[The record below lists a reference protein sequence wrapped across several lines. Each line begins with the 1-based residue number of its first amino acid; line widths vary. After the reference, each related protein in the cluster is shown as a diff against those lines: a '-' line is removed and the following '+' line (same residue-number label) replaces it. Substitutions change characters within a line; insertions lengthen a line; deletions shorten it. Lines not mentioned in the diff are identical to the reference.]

1 LAGDRPIEVAIIGG
15 GCASVA
21 AAFDLTRP
29 ELKGKYH
36 CTVYQLGW
44 RLGGKGA
51 SGRGPAGRIE
61 EHGLHVWMGFYEN
74 AFRLMRE
81 CYAELGRNSETCP
94 ITDWQHAFVKD
105 PYVGV
110 ADRSIDQRWMHR
122 RSFFPTNDSLPGDPL
137 DKDNPFTVAGYLVRT
152 AALLK
157 TLLIGVRTEWSS
169 APYEPDGAENDAGP
183 ESESEVS
190 GRFDRVFELGLLA
203 TSAGLIEAVG
213 LLEVIFRLFPN
224 YPQNSVLRMLQGIAA
239 SIRLRLESVVI
250 RDEDIRYKWE
260 VIDLVIAIMVGIVR
274 DGLMYHPKG
283 FDAINHYEC
292 AEWLRM
298 HGASERASRSSFV
311 RGLYDVAFAYGKD
324 GPLPGLAAGQA
335 IRGSLRMLFTYR
347 GSMFWKMQAG
357 MGDVVFAPFYE
368 ALKKRGVKFEFFHR
382 LRNVRLAEQDALKAG
397 ERPYVTALDFDVQA
411 RFKGGKEYEPLVE
424 VKGLPCWP
432 SEPDFSQLA
441 GGDKKRREGW
451 QFESHWDDRKV
462 ATKTLK
468 VIDDFDFVVLGVG
481 VGAIPHV
488 CKEFLKRD
496 SRWRAMCKYVT
507 STETQAFQL
516 WLRKDMK
523 KLGWGGEQINL
534 SAFVQ
539 PFASWADMRQ
549 LIPAED
555 WDRAPGAIGY
565 FCNAMPDDPE
575 MDTSDPNYPALRNG
589 QARENAIRFLK
600 KDIGHLWPKA
610 VTKKG
615 KFRWKLL
622 MDPEESADDAEPKA
636 KGKKRFDSQFWTAN
650 TNPSDRYVLAPP
662 GSMEYRISPLDNT
675 YDNLTIAGDWTE
687 CGFNEGCVEAAVMS
701 GRLAAHAI
709 AGFPE
714 LEDIIGYDHP

>member
-1 LAGDRPIEVAIIGG
+1 LAGNRPIEVAIIGG
-15 GCASVA
+15 GCASIA

-29 ELKGKYH
+29 ELKGQYN

-81 CYAELGRNSETCP
+81 CYHELDRDPDTCP
-94 ITDWQHAFVKD
+94 IADWQDAFARD

-110 ADRSIDQRWMHR
+110 ADRGIHHEWMHR
-122 RSFFPTNDSLPGDPL
+122 TSFFPTDKSLPGDPL

-157 TLLIGVRTEWSS
+157 TLLVGVKTEWSS
-169 APYEPDGAENDAGP
+169 APYDSGATSADAAAGD
-183 ESESEVS
+183 ESQVT
-190 GRFDRVFELGLLA
+190 GQINRIFELGLLA

-213 LLEVIFRLFPN
+213 LLEVIFKLFPN
-224 YPQNSVLRMLQGIAA
+224 YPQNNVLRMLLGIAA
-239 SIRLRLESVVI
+239 SIRLRLENVVI
-250 RDEDIRYKWE
+250 RDEDMRYKWE

-335 IRGSLRMLFTYR
+335 IRGSLRMLFSYR

-357 MGDVVFAPFYE
+357 MGDIVFAPFYE
-368 ALKKRGVKFEFFHR
+368 VLKRRGVRFEFFHR
-382 LRNVRLAEQDALKAG
+382 LRNVKLVEQQKLKPG
-397 ERPYVTALDFDVQA
+397 ERPYVAALEFDVQA
-411 RFKGGKEYEPLVE
+411 RVKGGKEYEPLVD

-432 SEPDFSQLA
+432 SNPDFTQLI
-441 GGDKKRREGW
+441 GGDKKKREGW
-451 QFESHWDDRKV
+451 QFESHWDERKV
-462 ATKTLK
+462 ATRTLK

-481 VGAIPHV
+481 VGAIPYV
-488 CKEFLKRD
+488 CGEILERD
-496 SRWRAMCKYVT
+496 DRWREMCKYVAC
-507 STETQAFQL
+507 TETQAFQL
-516 WLRKDMK
+516 WLTKDMK
-523 KLGWGGEQINL
+523 ALGWTGEQINL

-549 LIPAED
+549 LIPVEN
-555 WDRAPGAIGY
+555 WEHAPGAIAY

-575 MDTSDPNYPALRNG
+575 LDRSEPTYPETRNEQVRQNALR
-589 QARENAIRFLK
+589 FLEHE
-600 KDIGHLWPKA
+600 IGHLWPKS
-610 VTKKG
+610 VNKRG
-615 KFRWKLL
+615 SFRWKLL
-622 MDPEESADDAEPKA
+622 MDPDEDAGGTKKT
-636 KGKKRFDSQFWTAN
+636 KGKARFDSQFWTAN

-662 GSMEYRISPLDNT
+662 GSIQYRISPLDNT
-675 YDNLTIAGDWTE
+675 YDNLTIAGDWTD

-709 AGFPE
+709 SGLPA
-714 LEDIIGYDHP
+714 LKDIVGYDHP

>member
-1 LAGDRPIEVAIIGG
+1 LARKRQIEVALIGG
-15 GCASVA
+15 GCGSIA

-29 ELKGKYH
+29 EHKGKYH

-51 SGRGPAGRIE
+51 SGRGPADRIE

-81 CYAELGRNSETCP
+81 CYTELDRDPKTCP
-94 ITDWQHAFVKD
+94 IADWQDAFVQD

-110 ADRSIDQRWMHR
+110 ADRTLNNEWMHR
-122 RSFFPTNDSLPGDPL
+122 TSYFPTNKGLPGDPIE
-137 DKDNPFTVAGYLVRT
+137 DNNPFTVAGYLIQT

-157 TLLIGVRTEWSS
+157 TLLVGVVTERSS
-169 APYEPDGAENDAGP
+169 APYDSADENVDVTADD
-183 ESESEVS
+183 ESQVT
-190 GRFDRVFELGLLA
+190 GRINRLFQVGLLA

-213 LLEVIFRLFPN
+213 LLELIFRAFPN
-224 YPQNSVLRMLQGIAA
+224 YPQNTTLRMLEGVAA
-239 SIRLRLESVVI
+239 SIRLRLEDVVI
-250 RDEDIRYKWE
+250 QDEDIRYKWE

-274 DGLMYHPKG
+274 DGLIYHPKG

-298 HGASERASRSSFV
+298 HGASERSSRSSFV

-324 GPLPGLAAGQA
+324 DPLPGLAAGQA

-368 ALKKRGVKFEFFHR
+368 VLKRRGVDFKFFHR
-382 LRNVRLAEQDALKAG
+382 LRNVKIADASKLEDG
-397 ERPYVTALDFDVQA
+397 ERPYVTALQFDIQA
-411 RFKGGKEYEPLVE
+411 KTKGNKEFKPLID

-432 SEPDFSQLA
+432 SEPDFSQLVA
-441 GGDKKRREGW
+441 GDKKKKEGW
-451 QFESHWDDRKV
+451 DFESHWDDRKV
-462 ATKTLK
+462 ATRTLK
-468 VIDDFDFVVLGVG
+468 VVDDFDFVVLGVG

-488 CKEFLKRD
+488 CGELLERD
-496 SRWRAMCKYVT
+496 DRWRAMCKYVT

-516 WLRKDMK
+516 WMSKDMK
-523 KLGWGGEQINL
+523 KLGWKGKQVNL
-534 SAFVQ
+534 SGFVH

-549 LIPAED
+549 LIPLES
-555 WDRAPGAIGY
+555 WEPEPGAIAY
-565 FCNAMPDDPE
+565 FCNALPDDPD
-575 MDTSDPNYPALRNG
+575 MDMSDPEYPARRNE
-589 QARENAIRFLK
+589 QVRKSAIRFLQK
-600 KDIGHLWPKA
+600 HIGHLWPKA

-615 KFRWKLL
+615 KFRWSLL
-622 MDPEESADDAEPKA
+622 MDAAEKKGRKKN

-650 TNPSDRYVLAPP
+650 TNPSDRYVLTPP
-662 GSMEYRISPLDNT
+662 GSIEYRISPLDNT

-687 CGFNEGCVEAAVMS
+687 CSFNEGCVESAIMS
-701 GRLAAHAI
+701 GRLAAHAVS
-709 AGFPE
+709 GLPE
-714 LEDIIGYDHP
+714 LSDIIGYDHP